1 MVSNQMAKPS
11 AAKLMPAVTHRY
23 AEGTR
28 GRLGPLRPSGFRQLR
43 ERTRPSRTPSSRAH
57 QASRLGRSLV
67 GHPLPLLAA
76 FAVLGLITACH
87 RSASQGL
94 ATTPSEGHERTLRRG
109 NGAEPD
115 SLDPQKA
122 RTTEA
127 QTILRDLFEC
137 LTSLDHDGRPA
148 PGGAESWRISPAGKT
163 YTFALRTNARW
174 SNGDRVTGADF
185 VAGLRRLVDPA
196 TASENGMLIDVIR
209 HARDVLSGKLA
220 PDQLGVSAPDD
231 MTVVI
236 ELDHPATYLPGL
248 LSHPSTCPVHRP
260 TLARGDNFA
269 RPGAMVSNGA
279 FVLSEW
285 VPGQYIAARRN
296 RFYRDDARTYW
307 DRVLYLHI
315 TDESAEFLRYRVGEI
330 DITYTIPRSQISLVR
345 RDFSRELHVSPM
357 LGTYYYGFNLD
368 RAPFRGN
375 LKLRQALNLAID
387 RERLVQSVL
396 RTGEPAAYSWVPRGV
411 DHYAPP
417 LPAYHA
423 LTPAERVNQARQSYQ
438 DAGYSTARPL
448 HVELRYN
455 VGEIHTK
462 LAIAI
467 AQMWKETLGAE
478 VQLTTEEFRALLN
491 DVDIGQVELFRSGW
505 QADYNDALAFLQ
517 VLRSDSGVNL
527 THYRSAAF
535 DALLDH
541 ASSAS
546 DATER
551 AVDLQEA
558 ERIALEDV
566 PVIPIYF
573 YVSKQLVKP
582 AIRGWYDNRMNAVY
596 SKDLSFVSAE

>member
-1 MVSNQMAKPS
+1 MA
-11 AAKLMPAVTHRY
+11 
-23 AEGTR
+23 TR
-28 GRLGPLRPSGFRQLR
+28 
-43 ERTRPSRTPSSRAH
+43 A
-57 QASRLGRSLV
+57 
-67 GHPLPLLAA
+67 LPLLAVVT
-76 FAVLGLITACH
+76 VLGLTTACH
-87 RSASQGL
+87 RSRPQAL

-109 NGAEPD
+109 NGPEPD

-148 PGGAESWRISPAGKT
+148 PGGAESWLISPDGNT
-163 YTFALRTNARW
+163 YTFALRTSARW

-196 TASENGMLIDVIR
+196 TASENGTLIDVIH

-231 MTVVI
+231 RTVVI

-260 TLARGDNFA
+260 TLARAGTFA
-269 RPGAMVSNGA
+269 RPGVMVSNGA

-296 RFYRDDARTYW
+296 RFYRDDAHTYW
-307 DRVLYLHI
+307 DRVQYLHI
-315 TDESAEFLRYRVGEI
+315 TDESAEFLRYRAGEI
-330 DITYTIPRSQISLVR
+330 DITHTIPRSQFSLVQ
-345 RDFSRELHVSPM
+345 RDFSHELHVSPV

-387 RERLVQSVL
+387 REQLAQGVL
-396 RTGEPAAYSWVPRGV
+396 RTGEPAAYSWVPSGV

-423 LTPAERVNQARQSYQ
+423 WPAAERVNRARELYK
-438 DAGYSTARPL
+438 DAGYSAVRPL

-455 VGEIHTK
+455 VGEVHTK

-467 AQMWKETLGAE
+467 GQMWKETLGAE
-478 VQLTTEEFRALLN
+478 VQLTAEEFRALLN
-491 DVDIGQVELFRSGW
+491 DVDTGQVELFRSGW
-505 QADYNDALAFLQ
+505 TADYNDALAFLE

-541 ASSAS
+541 AAAAS
-546 DATER
+546 DAAQR
-551 AVDLQEA
+551 ASDLEEA

-573 YVSKQLVKP
+573 FVSKHLVKP
-582 AIRGWYDNRMNAVY
+582 AIRGWYDNRMSAVY
-596 SKDLSFVSAE
+596 SKDLYGDEH